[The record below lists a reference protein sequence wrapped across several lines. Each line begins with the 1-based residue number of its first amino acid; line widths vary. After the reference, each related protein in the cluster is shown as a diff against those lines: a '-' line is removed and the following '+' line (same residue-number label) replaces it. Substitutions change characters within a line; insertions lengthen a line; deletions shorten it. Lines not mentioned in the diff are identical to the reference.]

1 MTQSNAQHHLAAID
15 VGSNSIHLVIARA
28 INGEL
33 RTVDKLS
40 EKVRLGAGIGSDR
53 CLTDEAQRR
62 ALDCLGRYQQRISH
76 LPECGVRIVGTNALR
91 IARNSAHFCELAQG
105 VLHHPLEI
113 ISGREE
119 ARLIYLG
126 VAHTLADDE
135 EKRLVVDIGG
145 GSSEFILGKK
155 FEPYALESL
164 HMGCLSYQQ
173 RFFPEGLISAE
184 AFEKAER
191 SARLELLN
199 IDSRYKQIGWKHAIG
214 SSGTVKAIEQ
224 VGLGLGLAGD
234 GITRQGLEIIKQR
247 VLGFSHCRMIDLEGV
262 ATDRQYIFASG
273 LAILIAIFDALK
285 VEVME
290 YSSGALR
297 EGVLY
302 DLIGR
307 RAHEDVRDR
316 SVRGLISSY
325 HVDEAQARRV
335 AGSALEIYDLVAQD
349 WGIESPQYR
358 ELLKWAA
365 LTHEVGLTISHS
377 QFHKHGAYILR
388 HSDLP
393 GFARWDQ
400 AALAILVR
408 RHRRKFI
415 HREIDEMSD
424 AWQRTLRYLCV
435 ILRVSVLFNRCRKD
449 TSLPSMEISVGPDA
463 LSLGLS
469 KDWLKRRSLTEAE
482 LIDEKKFLSQRGLQ
496 FDF

>member
-1 MTQSNAQHHLAAID
+1 MTENSAQHHLAAID

-40 EKVRLGAGIGSDR
+40 EKIRLGAGIGSDR
-53 CLTDEAQRR
+53 CLTAKSQQR
-62 ALDCLGRYQQRISH
+62 ALDCLSRYQQRISH
-76 LPECGVRIVGTNALR
+76 LPSCDVRIVGTNALR
-91 IARNSAHFCELAQG
+91 IARNSAQFCEQAQT
-105 VLHHPLEI
+105 VLNHPLEI

-145 GSSEFILGKK
+145 GSSEFILGEK

-173 RFFPEGLISAE
+173 RFFPDGLISAE
-184 AFEKAER
+184 GFEKAER

-214 SSGTVKAIEQ
+214 SSGTVKAVEQ
-224 VGLGLGLAGD
+224 VGLGLGLSGE
-234 GITRQGLEIIKQR
+234 GITRQGLELIKQR
-247 VLGFSHCRMIDLEGV
+247 VLSFSHCQQIDLDGV
-262 ATDRQYIFASG
+262 PADRQYIFASG

-290 YSSGALR
+290 YSAGALR

-307 RAHEDVRDR
+307 RSHEDVRDR
-316 SVRGLISSY
+316 SVRALMHSY
-325 HVDEAQARRV
+325 QVDEEQAKRV
-335 AGSALEIYDLVAQD
+335 AKSALEIYDLVAED
-349 WGIESPQYR
+349 WGIELVQYR

-365 LTHEVGLTISHS
+365 FTHEVGLNISHS
-377 QFHKHGAYILR
+377 QFQKHGAYILQ

-400 AALAILVR
+400 AALALLVR

-415 HREIDEMSD
+415 HHETEDMSEH
-424 AWQRTLRYLCV
+424 WQRALRYLCT
-435 ILRVSVLFNRCRKD
+435 ILRLSVLFNRCRKD
-449 TSLPSMEISVGPDA
+449 TDLPSMQIKVGPD
-463 LSLGLS
+463 SIHLGLA
-469 KDWLKRRSLTEAE
+469 KEWLHRRSLTAAE
-482 LIDEKKFLSQRGLQ
+482 LVDERKFLSQRGVT